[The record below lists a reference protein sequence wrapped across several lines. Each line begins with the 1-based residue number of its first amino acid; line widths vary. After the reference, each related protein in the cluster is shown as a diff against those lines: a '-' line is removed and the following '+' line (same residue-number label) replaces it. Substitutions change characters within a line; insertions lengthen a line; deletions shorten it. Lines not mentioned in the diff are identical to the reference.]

1 MPAMTGAGPAWR
13 RLLRLSSCPSESS
26 ACAAA
31 GVRRA
36 VRRLRHGLLPAL
48 PLLKGLA
55 ASAAAQTPNADSS
68 YTAPRDWTL
77 KPSGISACGKFPLL
91 FLTEPRIATYN
102 GFVQTAA
109 AGGHAAI
116 RTYAGQFSV
125 VGSTAS
131 VSARD
136 NTMTTGT
143 GVPIYWLNGARV
155 ADDYGDFWDSTW
167 NAQASSDTRLDS
179 GAAESSAF
187 RHWTGSNANGTASP
201 DSLLGSA
208 NVRYGQWGSGTN
220 PVSQGSQGGSGLR
233 RMLALS
239 PVFKVAAVASSS
251 VHRHMPETE
260 DAA

>member
-1 MPAMTGAGPAWR
+1 MTGSAWR
-13 RLLRLSSCPSESS
+13 RLLRPSSCPPESS
-26 ACAAA
+26 ARAAA
-31 GVRRA
+31 GVRRL
-36 VRRLRHGLLPAL
+36 RRGLLPAL
-48 PLLKGLA
+48 LYLPLLAGLA
-55 ASAAAQTPNADSS
+55 APAAAQTPNADGSW
-68 YTAPRDWTL
+68 TVPGDWAL
-77 KPSGISACGKFPLL
+77 KPSGISAGGKFRLL
-91 FLTEPRIATYN
+91 FLTEPRTATGIATYN
-102 GFVQTAA
+102 GFVQAAA

-116 RTYAGQFSV
+116 RPYASRFRA

-143 GVPIYWLNGARV
+143 GVPVYWLNGARV
-155 ADDYGDFWDSTW
+155 ADDYGDFWDGTW
-167 NAQASSDTRLDS
+167 DAQASTDTRLDS

-187 RHWTGSNANGTASP
+187 RHWTGSNANGTAGP

-220 PVSQGSQGGSGLR
+220 PVSQGSQGGSVLR

-251 VHRHMPETE
+251 VHRHMPETG

>member
-1 MPAMTGAGPAWR
+1 MTGSAWR
-13 RLLRLSSCPSESS
+13 RLLRPSSCPPESS
-26 ACAAA
+26 ARAAA

-36 VRRLRHGLLPAL
+36 VRRLRRGLPPAL
-48 PLLKGLA
+48 LAGLA
-55 ASAAAQTPNADSS
+55 APAAAQTPNADGSW
-68 YTAPRDWTL
+68 TVPGDWAL
-77 KPSGISACGKFPLL
+77 KPSGISAGGKFRLL
-91 FLTEPRIATYN
+91 FLTEPRTATGIATYN
-102 GFVQTAA
+102 GFVQAAA

-116 RTYAGQFSV
+116 RTYAGRFRA

-131 VSARD
+131 ISARD

-143 GVPIYWLNGARV
+143 GVPVYWLNGARV
-155 ADDYGDFWDSTW
+155 ADDYGDFWDGTSD
-167 NAQASSDTRLDS
+167 AQASSDTPLA
-179 GAAESSAF
+179 GGVAESSAF
-187 RHWTGSNANGTASP
+187 RHWTGSNANGTARP

-208 NVRYGQWGSGTN
+208 NDRYGQWGSGTN

-251 VHRHMPETE
+251 VHRHMPETG